1 MQHQVISRG
10 ADRPRFGQRPHRLS
24 WSDAA
29 PLLLVLLAALL
40 IVAVNPLGYRGG
52 GADDWHY
59 MSAARCAAEQGFC
72 LPPDHWW
79 RRFPLVIPAGRAI
92 AWFGEG
98 NFGLWVVP
106 LIYGVGAISLFVL
119 MIQRQF
125 GRLEALLAGLVLVA
139 TPVFS
144 ERLLEIN
151 VDTAEFAFVLA
162 AAFFVE
168 RGYRKGSAIW
178 ILPAGAMLALAVQAR
193 PTSLALVP
201 IFLMGLA
208 IVPALRRSIG
218 AFAAGMAIP
227 IGCEALVYA
236 IWTGDALLP
245 WKLSMAHTRI
255 PTSELD
261 ASVDLSQSPLFNVAY
276 IDGWVPSVG
285 IEAHWSVEGLVNLLA
300 HPGIGL
306 SLICGLL
313 FIALHRQKLGT
324 QLGGGKL
331 MLFLIGGAMLF
342 FGALVYGLAVDPKPR
357 MFLPVAAVASVC
369 FGVFAARSWREGS
382 RALVLVCLALLL
394 GKAAMASYNRLDLQ
408 GAGALARVW
417 IAQEPADT
425 LAADD
430 LTSRFLTLSP
440 EVRALPVHPDGD
452 RRRVLVVSPGPCT
465 DLTKSGDYRR
475 WPILRSHRF
484 DRAEPQLIRMLR
496 ERNLFMN
503 ARLAPSLCLLG
514 RPAER

>member
-1 MQHQVISRG
+1 MEHQVILRATDR
-10 ADRPRFGQRPHRLS
+10 ADLGRRLERLA
-24 WSDAA
+24 WSAGA
-29 PLLLVLLAALL
+29 PLALVLLAAFL

-59 MSAARCAAEQGFC
+59 MSAARCAVEQGFC

-79 RRFPLVIPAGRAI
+79 RRFPLVVPAGRAI

-98 NFGLWVVP
+98 NLGLWIVP
-106 LIYGVGAISLFVL
+106 LIYGVGALSLFVL

-125 GRLEALLAGLVLVA
+125 GRIEALLAGLVLVA

-144 ERLLEIN
+144 ERLLEVN
-151 VDTAEFAFVLA
+151 VDTTEFAFVLA
-162 AAFFVE
+162 AAFLVE
-168 RGYRKGSAIW
+168 RGYRRSGAVW
-178 ILPAGAMLALAVQAR
+178 IVAAGAMLAIAVQAR

-208 IVPALRRSIG
+208 AVPSLRRSVG

-236 IWTGDALLP
+236 FWTGDPLLP

-255 PTSELD
+255 PTSELS
-261 ASVDLSQSPLFNVAY
+261 ASVDLSQSPLFNIAY

-306 SLICGLL
+306 SLICGLV
-313 FIALHRQKLGT
+313 FIALHWRTLGT
-324 QLGGGKL
+324 KTGGGKL
-331 MLFLIGGAMLF
+331 MLFLICAAMLF

-357 MFLPVAAVASVC
+357 MFLPVAAIASLC
-369 FGVFAARSWREGS
+369 FGVFAARSWREGR

-394 GKAAMASYNRLDLQ
+394 CKAAMASYNRLDLQ
-408 GAGALARVW
+408 GAGTLARVW

-425 LAADD
+425 LAIDD
-430 LTSRFLTLSP
+430 LTSRFLTLVP
-440 EVRALPVHPDGD
+440 EVRALPVHPDGE
-452 RRRVLVVSPGPCT
+452 RSKVLVVSPGPCT
-465 DLTKSGDYRR
+465 GLTNSGGYRR

-484 DRAEPQLIRMLR
+484 DPAEPQLIHMLR

-514 RPAER
+514 RPARS